1 VTASAQSKCHSR
13 QFLRPPRRNCLYHV
27 YVRGEAH
34 LAAGQVSSTAATQ
47 FQKVIDHSGIVK
59 ASFRFP

>member
-1 VTASAQSKCHSR
+1 
-13 QFLRPPRRNCLYHV
+13 
-27 YVRGEAH
+27 
-34 LAAGQVSSTAATQ
+34 LAAGQVGSTAATQ